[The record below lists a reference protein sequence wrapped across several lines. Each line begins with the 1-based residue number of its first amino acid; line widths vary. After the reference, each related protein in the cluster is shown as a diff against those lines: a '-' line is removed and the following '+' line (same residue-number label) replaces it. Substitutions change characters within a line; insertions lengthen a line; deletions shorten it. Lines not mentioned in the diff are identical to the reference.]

1 MEFLKVFVI
10 LILSFGMYAI
20 AFALSVVALIY
31 GWGLTPVSWTW
42 VIIPAIA
49 TIISTVVMQ
58 LIVEAI
64 KS

>member
-10 LILSFGMYAI
+10 LILSFGIYAI
-20 AFALSVVALIY
+20 AFALNVIAFIY
-31 GWGLTPVSWTW
+31 GWGLNPVSWTW

-49 TIISTVVMQ
+49 TIVSAIVLQ